1 MKSPKKYC
9 PISSSRISP
18 STELVSSKNIPTTVN
33 SFRLRHLDL
42 LPELFTQIVFLCVE
56 LDMVDLQILAID
68 GQKIQAAASFRK
80 SKNLK
85 GLKKEYAKVQKG
97 IRKLVE

>member
-1 MKSPKKYC
+1 
-9 PISSSRISP
+9 
-18 STELVSSKNIPTTVN
+18 
-33 SFRLRHLDL
+33 
-42 LPELFTQIVFLCVE
+42 
-56 LDMVDLQILAID
+56 MVDLQILAID